1 MQRFISGS
9 SLPWGEPA
17 ASGVSGCTLGRSGKE
32 AEKPLGKVF
41 AKMPF
46 ARRVSGRVA
55 DEETWLF

>member
-9 SLPWGEPA
+9 SLPWVEPA
-17 ASGVSGCTLGRSGKE
+17 ASGVSEYTLPRSGKE

-41 AKMPF
+41 AKMSF
-46 ARRVSGRVA
+46 ARRAGGRVA

>member
-17 ASGVSGCTLGRSGKE
+17 ASGVSECTLGQSGKE

-41 AKMPF
+41 AKMSF
-46 ARRVSGRVA
+46 ARGARGRA
-55 DEETWLF
+55 TGDETWLF